1 MQPSS
6 DRYSSEI
13 LPDRRLRRAVLGSGA
28 AFALL
33 GAGVLATLP
42 LPIGMRL
49 PAAALWLCVSVAGLA
64 RLRGEYRATAGYRF
78 YADGSAEI
86 VRVDGRRVAGRLEPG
101 TFLLPRLAW
110 LRVSAPGGSG
120 AVGELVAGDPR
131 TSQQWRR
138 FQVIC
143 RHLAAC

>member
-13 LPDRRLRRAVLGSGA
+13 LPEPGLRHVVLGSGL

-42 LPIGMRL
+42 VPMAVRAL
-49 PAAALWLCVSVAGLA
+49 AAVLWLCGSLANVWRILSTYRGIAGF
-64 RLRGEYRATAGYRF
+64 RLYS
-78 YADGSAEI
+78 DGSAELI
-86 VRVDGRRVAGRLEPG
+86 RPDGRRVVGQLAPG
-101 TFLLPRLAW
+101 TFVLRRLAW
-110 LRVSAPGGSG
+110 FRVSVPGRGTV
-120 AVGELVAGDPR
+120 AELVAGDPR
-131 TSQQWRR
+131 SSQQWRR

-143 RHLAAC
+143 RHVAAC

>member
-13 LPDRRLRRAVLGSGA
+13 TPEPGLRGVVLGSGLV
-28 AFALL
+28 FALL

-42 LPIGMRL
+42 GPLAVRAL
-49 PAAALWLCVSVAGLA
+49 AAVLWLCGSLASVRRLLLTYRGIAGF
-64 RLRGEYRATAGYRF
+64 RLYS
-78 YADGSAEI
+78 DGSAELI
-86 VRVDGRRVAGRLEPG
+86 RPDGRRIIGQLAPG
-101 TFLLPRLAW
+101 TFVLRRLAW
-110 LRVSAPGGSG
+110 LRVSVPGRGP
-120 AVGELVAGDPR
+120 VGELVAGDPR

-143 RHLAAC
+143 RHVAAC